1 MVFSIL
7 WDGTENDMKEKLRM
21 ISRDSLLMGSLILS
35 FAFGVSTLALL
46 LFHTYILLNNYS
58 TIEITVLL
66 RNNIF
71 FEKSRYHNWI

>member
-35 FAFGVSTLALL
+35 FAFGVSTLALF